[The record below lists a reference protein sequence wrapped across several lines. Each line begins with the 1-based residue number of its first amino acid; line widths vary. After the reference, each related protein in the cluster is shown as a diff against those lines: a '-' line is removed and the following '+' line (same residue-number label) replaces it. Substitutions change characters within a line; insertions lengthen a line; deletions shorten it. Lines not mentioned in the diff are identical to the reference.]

1 MTSCDI
7 DGDDCYN
14 LNMNDGTAIHLASP
28 EHAEGISR
36 LICDTLRRIN
46 AKDYPAKEIDRL
58 VNGFSTARVL
68 EFLEKRF
75 TLVALDDGL
84 VIGTGAL
91 QEAEIKSVFVLPE
104 LHRKGV
110 GTALVK
116 ELERIARGRDKRTL
130 TVSSSLTAIGFY
142 YSLGYREEAR
152 KFYGDEETVLM
163 TKAIWQ
169 PDPS

>member
-1 MTSCDI
+1 MTAYDS
-7 DGDDCYN
+7 DGGDCYN
-14 LNMNDGTAIHLASP
+14 LNMNDETAIQLASP

-36 LICDTLRRIN
+36 VICDTLRRVN

-58 VNGFSTARVL
+58 IELFSTARVL

-75 TLVALDDGL
+75 TLVALDDGM

-91 QEAEIKSVFVLPE
+91 QESEIKSVFVTSE
-104 LHRKGV
+104 MHRKGV

-116 ELERIARGRDKRTL
+116 KLESIARGRNKRTL
-130 TVSSSLTAIGFY
+130 TVSSSLTAVSFY
-142 YSLGYREEAR
+142 SSLGYREEAR

-163 TKAIWQ
+163 TKAIW
-169 PDPS
+169 

>member
-7 DGDDCYN
+7 DDGDCYN

-36 LICDTLRRIN
+36 LICDTLRRVN

-58 VNGFSTARVL
+58 VNGFSTARIL
-68 EFLEKRF
+68 DFLEKRV

-91 QEAEIKSVFVLPE
+91 QETEIKSVFVMPE
-104 LHRKGV
+104 MHRKGV
-110 GTALVK
+110 GTALVRK
-116 ELERIARGRDKRTL
+116 LESIARGRNKRTL
-130 TVSSSLTAIGFY
+130 TVSSSLTAVSFY
-142 YSLGYREEAR
+142 ASLGYREESR